1 VILVNGV
8 DVGVGSGVDVGSGVG
23 VDVGE
28 GVNVGGVVDVGIGE
42 VGVWDAADVEARI
55 GAGVE
60 V

>member
-1 VILVNGV
+1 MIFVKGV

-28 GVNVGGVVDVGIGE
+28 GVNVGGAVDVGIGK
-42 VGVWDAADVEARI
+42 VGVGDEANGEARI